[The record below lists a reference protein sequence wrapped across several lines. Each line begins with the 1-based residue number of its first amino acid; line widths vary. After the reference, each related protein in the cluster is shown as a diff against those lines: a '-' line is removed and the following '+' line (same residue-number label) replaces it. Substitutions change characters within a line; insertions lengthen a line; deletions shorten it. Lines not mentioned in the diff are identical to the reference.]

1 MDPEPFLMLKTAHF
15 GPVTQFLMS
24 TVLDGQPLY
33 WVAAYLVDGLLIDTA
48 CANTAEELVEAL
60 SGPAPGLPPVRV
72 AVNTHYHEDHVAANR
87 LLSERLGVTILAHP
101 WAIPRLRQ
109 VPPIPDYRA
118 TVWGRPEPSEALPV
132 GDEIVTERFRFQV
145 VETPGHCPGHV
156 ALVEPDMGWCFTG
169 DLLVGE
175 RPRVAW
181 RETDVAEMIDSLERL
196 AALASDQ
203 RPFVLFTA
211 PGGVF
216 ENGREALLA
225 CAGYLRDL
233 VARGRELLADGLTEE
248 AIRDALFGG
257 ESSFAALTHG
267 EFSSGNLTRAVLAAR
282 TTARGLTS
290 PDGGGHGGP

>member
-1 MDPEPFLMLKTAHF
+1 MLKTAHF

-48 CANTAEELVEAL
+48 CANTAEELVQAL
-60 SGPAPGLPPVRV
+60 SGSAAGLPPVRV

-118 TVWGRPEPSEALPV
+118 TVWGRPVPSEALPV
-132 GDEIVTERFRFQV
+132 GDEIATERFHFRV
-145 VETPGHCPGHV
+145 VDTPGHCPGHV
-156 ALVEPDMGWCFTG
+156 SLVEPDMGWCFTG
-169 DLLVGE
+169 DLFVGE

-211 PGGVF
+211 PGEVF
-216 ENGREALLA
+216 ENGRETLLA

-248 AIRDALFGG
+248 AIRDALFDG

-282 TTARGLTS
+282 TKAHGLTS